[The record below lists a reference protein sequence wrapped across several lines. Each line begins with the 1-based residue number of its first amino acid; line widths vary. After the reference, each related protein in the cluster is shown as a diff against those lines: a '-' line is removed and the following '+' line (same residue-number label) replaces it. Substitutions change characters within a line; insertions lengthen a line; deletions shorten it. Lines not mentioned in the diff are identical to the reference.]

1 MVLVTLIGEL
11 QAKIGNEFIY
21 LGPILNCKN
30 CNLKK
35 ICSNMKIGGK
45 YKITKIR
52 DVHHE
57 CKIHEGG
64 VRVIEVEKLPR
75 NAAIDA
81 KLAIEGSLVN
91 LKPPKCN
98 QRGCE
103 NYNLCHPYGIEDG
116 RYKII
121 KVGEEIKCP
130 KDSKL
135 KKILID
141 E

>member
-1 MVLVTLIGEL
+1 MLVTLIGEI

-35 ICSNMKIGGK
+35 ICSNMKTGGK

-52 DVHHE
+52 DVHHD
-57 CKIHEGG
+57 CKIHENG
-64 VRVIEVEKLPR
+64 VRVVEVVTEPREITIET
-75 NAAIDA
+75 
-81 KLAIEGSLVN
+81 KLAIEGSVVN
-91 LKPPKCN
+91 FKSSICN
-98 QRGCE
+98 NRGCK
-103 NYNLCHPYGIEDG
+103 YYVLCHPVGIEEG
-116 RYKII
+116 KFKIVN
-121 KVGEEIKCP
+121 VGKEIKCQNG
-130 KDSKL
+130 KKL